1 MTDRAARV
9 LLCGAGTG
17 GHLYPGIAVAQEL
30 RRRRPTAHVVFA
42 GTGRALETRE
52 VARHGF
58 DHAQVRSAGLKRKSV
73 GALVR
78 GLAVL
83 PLSAWDAWRVLSRVR
98 PDLVIGLGGYSSG
111 AVVLMAA
118 CRGTPTLLLEQNA
131 LPGMTNRLLARVVT
145 AAAVSHDAA
154 LPYFRGKA
162 FVSGNPVRVGFS
174 ESTPQSTPQSRTGA
188 RARLLVIG
196 GSQGAHA
203 INLAMIDA
211 ARAFASRAGTLAV
224 THQTGERDCAEVRHA
239 YELARLEARVEP
251 FFEEM
256 VELMGDADLVVC
268 RAGATTLVELAS
280 VGRPAL
286 LIPLPGAADDHQ
298 RVNAQ
303 VLARHGA
310 GELLPQPELSGET
323 LAARVLA
330 LIDDGP
336 RRLRMAEAA
345 RTLAS
350 PDAARLI
357 VDRAERLARW

>member
-1 MTDRAARV
+1 MTERAPRV

-30 RRRRPTAHVVFA
+30 RRRQPTAHVVFA

-52 VARHGF
+52 VERHGF
-58 DHAQVRSAGLKRKSV
+58 GHAHVRSAGLKRKSM

-78 GLAVL
+78 GLALL

-111 AVVLMAA
+111 AVVLLAA
-118 CRGTPTLLLEQNA
+118 CRGVPTLLLEQNA

-174 ESTPQSTPQSRTGA
+174 ESAPQPRAGA
-188 RARLLVIG
+188 PARLLVIG

-203 INLAMIDA
+203 INMAMIDA
-211 ARAFASRAGTLAV
+211 AQAFAARAETLAV
-224 THQTGERDCAEVRHA
+224 THQTGERDCAEVRRA
-239 YELARLEARVEP
+239 YELAGLEARVEP
-251 FFEEM
+251 FIEEI

-268 RAGATTLVELAS
+268 RAGATTLAELAV

-303 VLARHGA
+303 VLARQGA
-310 GELLPQPELSGET
+310 GELLPQGELSGET

-330 LIDDGP
+330 LVDDEP
-336 RRLRMAEAA
+336 RRRRMADAA
-345 RTLAS
+345 RTLAR

>member
-1 MTDRAARV
+1 MIDRAARV

-52 VARHGF
+52 VERHGF

-73 GALVR
+73 GALAR
-78 GLAVL
+78 GLALL

-145 AAAVSHDAA
+145 AAAVSHDVA

-174 ESTPQSTPQSRTGA
+174 ESTPQSRTGA

-268 RAGATTLVELAS
+268 RAGATTLAELAS

-310 GELLPQPELSGET
+310 GELLPQRELSGET

-330 LIDDGP
+330 LIDDEP
-336 RRLRMAEAA
+336 RRRRMAEAA

>member
-1 MTDRAARV
+1 M
-9 LLCGAGTG
+9 
-17 GHLYPGIAVAQEL
+17 
-30 RRRRPTAHVVFA
+30 
-42 GTGRALETRE
+42 
-52 VARHGF
+52 
-58 DHAQVRSAGLKRKSV
+58 
-73 GALVR
+73 
-78 GLAVL
+78 
-83 PLSAWDAWRVLSRVR
+83 R

-203 INLAMIDA
+203 INVAMIDA

-224 THQTGERDCAEVRHA
+224 THQTGERDCAEVRNA

-268 RAGATTLVELAS
+268 RAGATTLAELAS

-336 RRLRMAEAA
+336 RRRRMAEAA

>member
-1 MTDRAARV
+1 MTDRAVRV

-30 RRRRPTAHVVFA
+30 RRRQPTAHVVFA
-42 GTGRALETRE
+42 GTGKALETRE
-52 VARHGF
+52 VERHGF
-58 DHAQVRSAGLKRKSV
+58 DHARVRSAGLKRKSV
-73 GALVR
+73 RDLMR
-78 GLAVL
+78 GLALL
-83 PLSAWDAWRVLSRVR
+83 PLSVWDAWRVLSRVR

-111 AVVLMAA
+111 ALVLMAA
-118 CRGTPTLLLEQNA
+118 CRGMPTLLLEQNA
-131 LPGMTNRLLARVVT
+131 LPGMTNRLLSRVVT

-174 ESTPQSTPQSRTGA
+174 ESARQLRAGA
-188 RARLLVIG
+188 PVRLLVIG

-203 INLAMIDA
+203 INVAMTDA
-211 ARAFASRAGTLAV
+211 AEAFAARTGMLAV
-224 THQTGERDCAEVRHA
+224 THQTGERDCVQVRHA
-239 YELARLEARVEP
+239 YDLAGLEAQVEP
-251 FFEEM
+251 FFEDM
-256 VELMGDADLVVC
+256 VHLMSDADLVVC
-268 RAGATTLVELAS
+268 RAGATTLAELAA

-310 GELLPQPELSGET
+310 GELLSQSELTGET
-323 LAARVLA
+323 LAERVLA
-330 LIDDGP
+330 LVDDEP
-336 RRLRMAEAA
+336 RRSRMAEAA
-345 RTLAS
+345 RALAR

-357 VDRAERLARW
+357 ADRAERLARS

>member
-30 RRRRPTAHVVFA
+30 RRRRPEAHVVFA

-58 DHAQVRSAGLKRKSV
+58 DHAEVRSAGLKRKSV

-78 GLAVL
+78 GLALL
-83 PLSAWDAWRVLSRVR
+83 PLSVWDAWRVLSRVR

-162 FVSGNPVRVGFS
+162 FVSGNPVRVGFF
-174 ESTPQSTPQSRTGA
+174 ESTPESRTGG

-203 INLAMIDA
+203 INVAMIDA

-256 VELMGDADLVVC
+256 VELMGEADLVVC
-268 RAGATTLVELAS
+268 RAGATTLAELAS